1 MKNSKVIMRWSLA
14 VVLSLST
21 AAGSLTVAQQQ
32 RQQQRVPATTFGR
45 AQSVGG
51 AATKTGTTEAAQVL
65 ERNVRAHMEFLASDA
80 MQGRGSGTQ
89 FELLAGQYIASQL
102 RQYGVEPAGDAGTA
116 AGQKSFIQTV
126 VMTRQAFAA
135 APALS
140 FSAAGGAE
148 RRWVHGREMIVGRI
162 SAARVSG
169 ALQKLR
175 AGEKPQAGA
184 IVLLGQSEGASA
196 QGLFQQAT
204 AMARAGA
211 AAVLIAENPTF
222 RERWS
227 ALRAELPQLPL
238 TGAGGAGANILILSA
253 DAYRELQASADG
265 TAINIEGP
273 LLATATTNYTWNV
286 IGVLPGS
293 DAKLA
298 GEAVLL
304 SAHMDHLGV
313 GKGQSGD
320 QIYNGADD
328 DASGVVAV
336 LELARALGAGA
347 RPKRTTYFVLFGSE
361 ERGGHGAQH
370 FLAQPPVALT
380 QMVANLEFEMIGRPD
395 AKVAA
400 DTLWL
405 TGYERS
411 NLGPE
416 LARQGAR
423 LVQDPHPDQNFFQ
436 RSDNYALARRGV
448 VAHTVSSFGLHP
460 EYHQPS
466 DDIAHIDF
474 PHMTHA
480 INSMIAPVLWLLN
493 SNFTPTWAEG
503 KKP

>member
-1 MKNSKVIMRWSLA
+1 MKNSNVIMRLLLSL
-14 VVLSLST
+14 VLSLST
-21 AAGSLTVAQQQ
+21 STGSLAVAQQQ
-32 RQQQRVPATTFGR
+32 RAAAPVER
-45 AQSVGG
+45 AQAGG
-51 AATKTGTTEAAQVL
+51 SSATKTTAAAPAPPQVL
-65 ERNVRAHMEFLASDA
+65 ERNVRAHLEFLASDA

-89 FELLAGQYIASQL
+89 FELLAGHYIASQL
-102 RQYGVEPAGDAGTA
+102 RQYGIEPAGDADASA

-126 VMTRQAFAA
+126 KLTRQAFAD

-148 RRWVHGREMIVGRI
+148 RRWVHGREMLVGRV
-162 SAARVSG
+162 AAAQVRG

-175 AGEKPQAGA
+175 AGEKPAPGA
-184 IVLLGQSEGASA
+184 VVLLTQGAGDARQLSSEAAAMGQG
-196 QGLFQQAT
+196 
-204 AMARAGA
+204 GA
-211 AAVLIAENPTF
+211 AAVIVAEN
-222 RERWS
+222 
-227 ALRAELPQLPL
+227 AMLRRNWAAMGARLPELPLM
-238 TGAGGAGANILILSA
+238 TGAGRSASTILVLST
-253 DAYRELQASADG
+253 DAFKELQAVADG
-265 TAINIEGP
+265 TIINFGGT
-273 LLATATTNYTWNV
+273 LAPAQTNYTWNV
-286 IGVLPGS
+286 VGVLPGS
-293 DAKLA
+293 DAKLSN
-298 GEAVLL
+298 EAVLL
-304 SAHMDHLGV
+304 SAHMDHIGV
-313 GKGQSGD
+313 GTGQTGD

-336 LELARALGAGA
+336 LELARALAAGGAGT

-361 ERGGHGAQH
+361 ERGGYGAQY
-370 FLAQPPVALT
+370 FLAYPPVVLT

-411 NLGPE
+411 NLGAE

-423 LVQDPHPDQNFFQ
+423 LVADPHPEQNFFQ

-466 DDIAHIDF
+466 DDITHIDF
-474 PHMTHA
+474 PHMTRA
-480 INSMIAPVLWLLN
+480 INSMVAPVLWLLN
-493 SNFTPTWAEG
+493 SNFTPTWVEG